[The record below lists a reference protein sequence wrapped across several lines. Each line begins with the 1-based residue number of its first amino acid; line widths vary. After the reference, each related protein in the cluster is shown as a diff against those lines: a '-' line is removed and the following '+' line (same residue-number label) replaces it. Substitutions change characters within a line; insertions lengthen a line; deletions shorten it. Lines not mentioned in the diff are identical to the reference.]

1 MTTLQLNW
9 RRKNK
14 EISFYSF
21 FCLIFSRS
29 NSSGQSSNDET
40 SKEMDNTPLE
50 QQIEQVMKDNKLG
63 FQTILDSDIKDN
75 FIFVVV
81 ENANKHVNVAI
92 IKNNNG
98 KLEWVAGD
106 DGATILQGKGST
118 FVSIFKSTDVD
129 MENVKEVK
137 VFGEPAKLVSI
148 FIDGTYLREI
158 KYWIA

>member
-1 MTTLQLNW
+1 
-9 RRKNK
+9 
-14 EISFYSF
+14 
-21 FCLIFSRS
+21 
-29 NSSGQSSNDET
+29 
-40 SKEMDNTPLE
+40 MDNTPLE
-50 QQIEQVMKDNKLG
+50 QQIEQVMKDNKFG

-75 FIFVVV
+75 FIFAVV
-81 ENANKHVNVAI
+81 ENTNKHVNVAI

-118 FVSIFKSTDVD
+118 FVSIFKSTNVD